1 VAYNILIVDDSAL
14 TRTVMERTVRMCGV
28 EVSEI
33 RMAEH
38 GKAALDALN
47 GFWPDIVFCDINMPV
62 MDGLQFVQALQ
73 NSDEWHDLPVV
84 IVSTEGS
91 ETRMEELRRS
101 GVQGY
106 IRKPFAPEE
115 VAAMIQQ
122 ILGVQSNAGQF

>member
-1 VAYNILIVDDSAL
+1 MAYNILIVDDSAL
-14 TRTVMERTVRMCGV
+14 TRTVLERTVRMCGV
-28 EVSEI
+28 DVREV
-33 RMAEH
+33 RQAEH
-38 GKAALDALN
+38 GQAALAALN

-73 NSDEWHDLPVV
+73 RSEEWRDLPVV

-122 ILGVQSNAGQF
+122 ILGVQNNAR

>member
-1 VAYNILIVDDSAL
+1 MAYNILIIDDSAL

-28 EVSEI
+28 DINEI
-33 RMAEH
+33 RTAAH
-38 GKAALDALN
+38 GKEALEVLDS
-47 GFWPDIVFCDINMPV
+47 FWPDLVFCDINMPV
-62 MDGLQFVQALQ
+62 MDGLQFIQALQ
-73 NSDEWHDLPVV
+73 NSDDWRDLPVV

-122 ILGVQSNAGQF
+122 VLGATSNAR

>member
-1 VAYNILIVDDSAL
+1 MAYNILIIDDSAL

-28 EVSEI
+28 DVNEI
-33 RMAEH
+33 RTAGH
-38 GKAALDALN
+38 GKEALAVLES
-47 GFWPDIVFCDINMPV
+47 FWPDLVFCDINMPV
-62 MDGLQFVQALQ
+62 MDGLQFIQTLQA
-73 NSDEWHDLPVV
+73 SDEWRDLPVV

-122 ILGVQSNAGQF
+122 VLGAASNAR

>member
-1 VAYNILIVDDSAL
+1 MAYNILIIDDSAL

-28 EVSEI
+28 EINEI
-33 RMAEH
+33 RTAAH
-38 GKAALDALN
+38 GKDALTTLES
-47 GFWPDIVFCDINMPV
+47 FWPDLVFCDINMPV

-73 NSDEWHDLPVV
+73 ASDEWRDLPVV

-115 VAAMIQQ
+115 VSAMIQQ
-122 ILGVQSNAGQF
+122 VLGATSNAR

>member
-1 VAYNILIVDDSAL
+1 MAYNILIIDDSAL

-28 EVSEI
+28 DVNEI
-33 RMAEH
+33 RTAGH
-38 GKAALDALN
+38 GKEGLTALES
-47 GFWPDIVFCDINMPV
+47 FWPDLVFCDINMPV

-73 NSDEWHDLPVV
+73 SSDEWRDLPVV

-122 ILGVQSNAGQF
+122 VLGATSNAR

>member
-1 VAYNILIVDDSAL
+1 MAYNILIIDDSAL

-28 EVSEI
+28 DVNEI
-33 RMAEH
+33 RTAGH
-38 GKAALDALN
+38 GKEALAVLES
-47 GFWPDIVFCDINMPV
+47 FWPDLVFCDINMPV
-62 MDGLQFVQALQ
+62 MDGLQFIQTLQ
-73 NSDEWHDLPVV
+73 TSDEWRDLPVV

-122 ILGVQSNAGQF
+122 VLGAASNAR

>member
-1 VAYNILIVDDSAL
+1 VAYNILIIDDSAL

-28 EVSEI
+28 DVNEI
-33 RMAEH
+33 RTAGH
-38 GKAALDALN
+38 GKEALAVLES
-47 GFWPDIVFCDINMPV
+47 FWPDLVFCDINMPV
-62 MDGLQFVQALQ
+62 MDGLQFIQTLQA
-73 NSDEWHDLPVV
+73 SDEWRDLPVV

-122 ILGVQSNAGQF
+122 VLGAASNAR